1 MLRQIEGVRAIADS
15 LADEGTR
22 QRVLSAQAHSLEQQL
37 KATVV
42 TTDMVQQITMAIQES
57 PFTASQKDSILAALS
72 EKVLHGDGKKGKKST
87 QELQDIGPFLTEEDV
102 QYLTKTELNNLAKVT
117 RLAEVYARVGCTNP
131 TENTCGRAISFLKE
145 YMQVPGLTD
154 PPTFLRSVQDFKAA
168 LKSAAKKT
176 PGSSMHIAKF
186 TTPDALPDE
195 VKNRLFS
202 ESKPSD
208 MQSGPVGIYGPLRKS
223 HKSITGGAIAAASSS
238 FEHGMM
244 GGMPSMPMMPSMMP
258 MSVHGSP
265 VMSMQQMMAMYA
277 QYAQQCL
284 GQQGSKASLPNL
296 VVFGQ
301 GSQQGHQNQG
311 FSNQP
316 GQQAMQGVQKQA
328 KGKAAA
334 SPKGKAAAMHTPPK
348 DVLKKMPKDERVKY
362 RSSIKRAREEDLASH
377 ASVFGP
383 LVQKMEV
390 PVEGQCNKTVVVP
403 YIHPAAFLKHVFSF
417 APLWDF
423 LRQEVLPHKATPCYD
438 RPWGLIFY
446 ADEAL
451 WFPLTCLRSHH
462 CSSIGGLTCLWR
474 LMLRLFFTDH
484 DMRKGIVVN
493 TPEGGYFPLFLDFK
507 ILVADEAA
515 IKQSIEGK
523 GASGTVFCCRC
534 SNVVAARSTVSDR
547 RSEFVSSLCTDY
559 SKFRLHTN
567 ATTRQFL
574 AFLDAQQG
582 TASKAH
588 FEALETAL
596 GFNLRVHG
604 LLMDDIIGHKVPE
617 AIMFDFFHIYLVH
630 GIVGNELG
638 FFFGK
643 LRDAGFRE
651 DRMLAFVSSFRWPK
665 QFASADAKRIFG
677 KREKKT
683 SPVKAEASELL
694 NALPVLRVFVMMFV
708 MKAGIDEST
717 VQACMCFLML
727 CKVIDMLQAAVRG
740 MVVDPAELHNT
751 IVKHNNCLLDTYG
764 EAAWVPKNHLSLHL
778 GEFLKK
784 FGHLVWCFTHERKHK
799 LVKRFANQKL
809 DGSKA
814 FEESILKDVLAV
826 QLNMMEGEMP
836 SSKVRL
842 MNPKP
847 APKKLVDLVGQV
859 MPWATG
865 PIMHDLRAM
874 HAGGFVCTKGD
885 VVAFD
890 ATSVGLVQFQ
900 FQAAGQVW
908 TCVTPWKHVHEHMF
922 ECTGLDPF
930 ITATDSIKSC
940 CIYSEKDG
948 KAIVLV

>member
-22 QRVLSAQAHSLEQQL
+22 QRVLSAQAHSLQQQL

-316 GQQAMQGVQKQA
+316 GQQAMQGVQKQVTGGDQQQPAPAEDIVPYTPPRAEPQAQQSQSDTKSPMTAAEQADAMLDAWTSRKQQDEDDTESNIQKKPAAAMKTAQPKAKAKAQAKGKAVASPKGSTVKKNQA

-334 SPKGKAAAMHTPPK
+334 SPKGKAAAMVTPPK

-362 RSSIKRAREEDLASH
+362 R
-377 ASVFGP
+377 P
-383 LVQKMEV
+383 L
-390 PVEGQCNKTVVVP
+390 G
-403 YIHPAAFLKHVFSF
+403 
-417 APLWDF
+417 
-423 LRQEVLPHKATPCYD
+423 
-438 RPWGLIFY
+438 
-446 ADEAL
+446 
-451 WFPLTCLRSHH
+451 
-462 CSSIGGLTCLWR
+462 CSKC
-474 LMLRLFFTDH
+474 
-484 DMRKGIVVN
+484 
-493 TPEGGYFPLFLDFK
+493 
-507 ILVADEAA
+507 
-515 IKQSIEGK
+515 
-523 GASGTVFCCRC
+523 
-534 SNVVAARSTVSDR
+534 R
-547 RSEFVSSLCTDY
+547 RSPGCTP
-559 SKFRLHTN
+559 S
-567 ATTRQFL
+567 
-574 AFLDAQQG
+574 
-582 TASKAH
+582 
-588 FEALETAL
+588 
-596 GFNLRVHG
+596 
-604 LLMDDIIGHKVPE
+604 
-617 AIMFDFFHIYLVH
+617 
-630 GIVGNELG
+630 
-638 FFFGK
+638 
-643 LRDAGFRE
+643 
-651 DRMLAFVSSFRWPK
+651 
-665 QFASADAKRIFG
+665 
-677 KREKKT
+677 
-683 SPVKAEASELL
+683 
-694 NALPVLRVFVMMFV
+694 
-708 MKAGIDEST
+708 
-717 VQACMCFLML
+717 CF
-727 CKVIDMLQAAVRG
+727 
-740 MVVDPAELHNT
+740 
-751 IVKHNNCLLDTYG
+751 
-764 EAAWVPKNHLSLHL
+764 S
-778 GEFLKK
+778 
-784 FGHLVWCFTHERKHK
+784 
-799 LVKRFANQKL
+799 
-809 DGSKA
+809 
-814 FEESILKDVLAV
+814 
-826 QLNMMEGEMP
+826 
-836 SSKVRL
+836 
-842 MNPKP
+842 
-847 APKKLVDLVGQV
+847 
-859 MPWATG
+859 
-865 PIMHDLRAM
+865 
-874 HAGGFVCTKGD
+874 
-885 VVAFD
+885 
-890 ATSVGLVQFQ
+890 
-900 FQAAGQVW
+900 
-908 TCVTPWKHVHEHMF
+908 
-922 ECTGLDPF
+922 
-930 ITATDSIKSC
+930 
-940 CIYSEKDG
+940 
-948 KAIVLV
+948 